1 MRAICLFVVAACGGA
16 TPPPI
21 ANSPAKPAT
30 TPVAKDDSDELIHGH
45 PTADSFDAF
54 VAQFPSLSA
63 ARRSAIAALGT
74 TQAAPIHVPAIN
86 YEYVWVEK
94 IACNGGAG
102 KVTMQALVAGLDA
115 LHFTCPDDTSEHT
128 AYFDF
133 SDDPQEKAMQKEL
146 GGAN

>member
-1 MRAICLFVVAACGGA
+1 M
-16 TPPPI
+16 
-21 ANSPAKPAT
+21 
-30 TPVAKDDSDELIHGH
+30 
-45 PTADSFDAF
+45 
-54 VAQFPSLSA
+54 
-63 ARRSAIAALGT
+63 ARRVLQWAHIDMTSLE
-74 TQAAPIHVPAIN
+74 HD
-86 YEYVWVEK
+86 VWVEK